1 MGKNMSKIFKT
12 SFGGFVC
19 DGYGFEIREK
29 STPRALVNYLW
40 NNKFISC
47 VSQHGG
53 GEGAYK
59 ERAAQYIDRR
69 GRNILIKNGRRYF
82 YVLDTGSGDYWSP
95 GWHPVQKPVTKFRCM
110 NFPGYSIISSQRRGI
125 YIEKRVFVPQNDMP
139 CEIWTIKVRNSQKK
153 NLCLK
158 FFSYVEFALDGYPRY
173 CDYFGMLH
181 GEYYQDI
188 NAVQACNRAAER
200 THEFFDGFIASDLK
214 PSGFESSRDEFLG
227 YWGHYNAPLALQRG
241 YLKNSLASCEYL
253 AGALEHT
260 IELVPGNEISFNIF
274 IGASSGYE
282 MTKNIVSAL
291 SVPGLVE
298 DEFAKLV
305 KKKDEGVR
313 KILIMTPDKRVNYLI
328 NVWIKQQMQVYAD
341 VGSDNGRGFRDAMQ
355 MLWATSSYD
364 LPYTEKMII
373 ECLEHQFL
381 DGHTLRGWLPTDDHH
396 YCDGPVW
403 IAPVIDA
410 YLKESGNYDF
420 LNKEV
425 KYFDKGSGTIWEHL
439 ERGTLHLTED
449 LGEHGLTKCHFGD
462 WNDSLTGIGVEG
474 RGESVWASIAAVF
487 SLKIA
492 ADITERVLK
501 NKAKA
506 EDFLSRAEKMAKN
519 VNTHAWDGEWYLRA
533 INDYGEKIGTKTE
546 EEGRIY
552 LLPQVWAIMAGIA
565 DEERKKKILKAVD
578 EILETDCGSRV
589 QYPPYT
595 KPNMRIGRITLLV
608 PGIWENGTA
617 YCHANS
623 FKVVADC
630 YAGRGDLAYRSFKKA
645 MPDSDW
651 NPSTH
656 SGCEP
661 YVMTNQFLGPENK
674 RAGKSLWAWMT
685 GSASWYFR
693 AMTQWIIGVR
703 PDFDGLIIDPCLPS
717 SWKKCELERDFR
729 GARYSIVI
737 KNPDGLQKG
746 KVLLSVDGKKI
757 IGNKVAIFADN
768 KTHFITAELK

>member
-1 MGKNMSKIFKT
+1 MAEKLT
-12 SFGGFVC
+12 ASFGYFKSDGREFV
-19 DGYGFEIREK
+19 ITEK
-29 STPRALVNYLW
+29 ETPRALVNYLW
-40 NNKFISC
+40 NNKFISS
-47 VSQHGG
+47 VSQHGA

-82 YVLDTGSGDYWSP
+82 YILDSKTKNFWSP
-95 GWHPVQKPVTKFRCM
+95 GWHPAQKKVSKFQCI
-110 NFPGYSIISSQRRGI
+110 NAPGYSIISSQKNGI
-125 YIEKRVFVPQNDMP
+125 YAEKRVFVPPNDMP
-139 CEIWTIKVRNSQKK
+139 CEIWTITLRNSRKEK
-153 NLCLK
+153 AELK
-158 FFSYVEFALDGYPRY
+158 FYSYVEFALDGYPRY
-173 CDYFGMLH
+173 CDYFGMLF
-181 GEYYQDI
+181 GEYYSDI
-188 NAVQACNRAAER
+188 NAAQACNRAAER
-200 THEFFDGFIASDLK
+200 THDVFDGFIASDLQ
-214 PSGFESSRDEFLG
+214 PSGFETSRDAFVG
-227 YWGHYNAPLALQRG
+227 YYGHYNEPLALKRG
-241 YLKNSLASCEYL
+241 YLTNSLASCEYL
-253 AGALEHT
+253 AGALEHN
-260 IELVPGNEISFNIF
+260 IELSPQEKLSFNIF

-282 MTKNIVSAL
+282 MTRHIVSTL
-291 SVPGLVE
+291 SKPGIIE
-298 DEFAKLV
+298 EQFAKLAEI
-305 KKKDEGVR
+305 KNKAIS
-313 KILIMTPDKRVNYLI
+313 KILINTPDKKVNYLI

-355 MLWATSSYD
+355 MLWATASYD
-364 LPYTEKMII
+364 LPYTERMII
-373 ECLEHQFL
+373 ECLEHQFS
-381 DGHTLRGWLPTDDHH
+381 DGHTLRGWLPIDDHH

-420 LNKEV
+420 LNREV
-425 KYFDKGSGTIWEHL
+425 KYFDKGSGTVWDHL
-439 ERGTLHLTED
+439 ERGTIHLTED
-449 LGEHGLTKCHFGD
+449 IGEHGLTKCHFGD
-462 WNDSLTGIGVEG
+462 WNDSLTGVGVEG

-492 ADITERVLK
+492 ANIAKIVLK
-501 NKAKA
+501 NSAK
-506 EDFLSRAEKMAKN
+506 EQDFLQRAEKMTDN
-519 VNTHAWDGEWYLRA
+519 VNRHGWDGDWYLRA

-546 EEGRIY
+546 KEGKIY
-552 LLPQVWAIMAGIA
+552 LLPQVWAVMAGIA
-565 DEERKKKILKAVD
+565 NEERKNKILKAVD
-578 EILETDCGSRV
+578 ELLETDCGSRIL
-589 QYPPYT
+589 YPPYT

-630 YAGRGDLAYRSFKKA
+630 YAGRGEHAYRSFKKA
-645 MPDSDW
+645 MPDSEW

-717 SWKKCELERDFR
+717 VWKSCSLERDFR
-729 GARYSIVI
+729 GARYSVKI
-737 KNPDGLQKG
+737 KNPENLQKG
-746 KVLLSVDGKKI
+746 KLIISVDGKNI
-757 IGNKVAIFADN
+757 EGNKVAIFADG
-768 KTHFITAELK
+768 KTHNVDVVLSNE